1 MKNKTSFFIFLLALS
16 FSASLLHAFDVVK
29 DGRAKAYILLSENAD
44 EVEKFAAEEFAK
56 YVKKMTKADI
66 AISQKEI
73 AGLNAVRFRLTS
85 SADFKKDPARKKLSS
100 LGKFGYI
107 LSANKN
113 TLSIFSRSSQGLHP
127 GGGNKFPHIFSKE
140 NSCRDG
146 CPAWYGQ

>member
-73 AGLNAVRFRLTS
+73 TGLNTVRFRLTS

-100 LGKFGYI
+100 LGKFGTFFPQIKI
-107 LSANKN
+107 LYPSSPVPVRDFITA
-113 TLSIFSRSSQGLHP
+113 TIF
-127 GGGNKFPHIFSKE
+127 F
-140 NSCRDG
+140 
-146 CPAWYGQ
+146 